1 MNKKLN
7 YKLCITILILLLIVF
22 AISSMLIGRYSLS
35 AQDSFKILMYK
46 MGIPNINKT
55 WTNLQESVIT
65 TIRMPRVLTAIFVGA
80 GLSVAGASFQGIFHN
95 PLVSPDILGVSASAG
110 FGAAL
115 GIIIG
120 SQTSSLVSIF
130 AFTFGIVGVGS
141 AYFLSRVH
149 KTTPTVMMVLSGVI
163 VSSLA
168 NAGISILKYFA
179 DPLEQLPAITF
190 WLMGSL
196 DSVRLKEAF
205 IAIPVISICLTIL
218 FLLGFRI
225 DLLSM
230 GENEAKSLGVRPERL
245 KDLVII
251 TSTLISAISVY
262 ICGTIGWIGLIIPH
276 VSRMLVGPSY
286 RKLLPTAAL
295 LGGMFLL
302 FIDDLV
308 RTISE
313 SSLPLSIVISLVGAP
328 FFATL
333 LRKTKG
339 EWI

>member
-35 AQDSFKILMYK
+35 AQDSFKILMSK
-46 MGIPNINKT
+46 IGISNINKT
-55 WTNLQESVIT
+55 WTDLQESVIT

-115 GIIIG
+115 GIIIS
-120 SQTSSLVSIF
+120 SQTSSLVSIL

-141 AYFLSRVH
+141 AYFLSKVH
-149 KTTPTVMMVLSGVI
+149 KTTPTVMMVLSGVV

-196 DSVRLKEAF
+196 DSVRLKEAL

-245 KDLVII
+245 KALVII

-328 FFATL
+328 FFAAL

>member
-1 MNKKLN
+1 MKKKIN
-7 YKLCITILILLLIVF
+7 FKLCISLLIILLILF
-22 AISSMLIGRYSLS
+22 AVVSLLIGRYNISPHE
-35 AQDSFKILMYK
+35 SFRILLYK
-46 MGIPNINKT
+46 LKLPFIKKT
-55 WTNLQESVIT
+55 WTDLQESVVT
-65 TIRMPRVLTAIFVGA
+65 TIRMPRIIVAIFVGA

-130 AFTFGIVGVGS
+130 AFTFGIIGVGS

-149 KTTPTVMMVLSGVI
+149 KTTPTVMMVLSGVV

-196 DSVRLKEAF
+196 DSVRLKEAL
-205 IAIPVISICLTIL
+205 ICVPVISVCLIAL

-245 KDLVII
+245 KALVIMA
-251 TSTLISAISVY
+251 STLISAMSVY

-276 VSRMLVGPSY
+276 ISRMLVGPSY
-286 RKLLPTAAL
+286 KKLLPTSAL
-295 LGGMFLL
+295 LGAMFLL
-302 FIDDLV
+302 LIDDIV

-328 FFATL
+328 FFAML

>member
-149 KTTPTVMMVLSGVI
+149 KTTPTVMMVLSGVV

-245 KDLVII
+245 KALVII

-328 FFATL
+328 FFAAL

>member
-7 YKLCITILILLLIVF
+7 YKLCITILLLLLIAF

-35 AQDSFKILMYK
+35 AQDSFKILMSK
-46 MGIPNINKT
+46 MGISNINKT
-55 WTNLQESVIT
+55 WTDLQESVIT

-120 SQTSSLVSIF
+120 SQTSSLVSIL

-141 AYFLSRVH
+141 AYFLTRVH
-149 KTTPTVMMVLSGVI
+149 KTTPTVMMVLSGVV

-196 DSVRLKEAF
+196 DSVRLKEAL
-205 IAIPVISICLTIL
+205 IAIPVISICITIL

-245 KDLVII
+245 KALVII

-328 FFATL
+328 FFAAL

>member
-35 AQDSFKILMYK
+35 AQDSFKILIYK

-55 WTNLQESVIT
+55 WTSLQESVIT

-149 KTTPTVMMVLSGVI
+149 KTTPTVMMVLSGVV

-245 KDLVII
+245 KALVII

-328 FFATL
+328 FFAAL

>member
-35 AQDSFKILMYK
+35 AQDSFKILMHK

-55 WTNLQESVIT
+55 WTSLQESVIT

-149 KTTPTVMMVLSGVI
+149 KTTPTVMMVLSGVV

-245 KDLVII
+245 KALVII

-328 FFATL
+328 FFAAL

>member
-1 MNKKLN
+1 
-7 YKLCITILILLLIVF
+7 
-22 AISSMLIGRYSLS
+22 MLIGRYSLS
-35 AQDSFKILMYK
+35 AQDSFKMLMYK
-46 MGIPNINKT
+46 MGISNINKT

-149 KTTPTVMMVLSGVI
+149 KTTPTVMMVLSGVV

-205 IAIPVISICLTIL
+205 IAIPVIFICLTIL

-245 KDLVII
+245 KALVII

-328 FFATL
+328 FFAAL

>member
-7 YKLCITILILLLIVF
+7 YKLCITILLLLLIAF

-35 AQDSFKILMYK
+35 AQDSFKILMSK
-46 MGIPNINKT
+46 MGISNINKT
-55 WTNLQESVIT
+55 WTDLQESVIT

-120 SQTSSLVSIF
+120 SQTSSLVSIL

-149 KTTPTVMMVLSGVI
+149 KTTPTVMMVLSGVV

-196 DSVRLKEAF
+196 DSVRLKEAL

-245 KDLVII
+245 KALVII

-328 FFATL
+328 FFAAL